1 MSKKAVEIEDLLEL
15 VSVTDPKIS
24 PDGKRAVFVQT
35 KMDEEENTYH
45 SHLYHISLETGE
57 SAPWTYGKSRNSQPA
72 WSADGRHIAFLSDR
86 NDKNQ
91 LYVLPSGGGEAR
103 AVTDFEK
110 GVSSFRWSPCNK
122 KIWVNALVQDGKT
135 FTDQEPEKEGDKK
148 KPEPYRTAIMKYKMD
163 GNGLV
168 KQDCHRQIGFVDLET
183 GKVEQLTEEPYHCGL
198 EAISHDGMKLVYGSA
213 KEENQDFVFRQS
225 LYLRDLETGEETAI
239 IEQDG
244 YYGNAAFSFDDAR
257 VAFVGHSRAYENA
270 THAELYVYEVA
281 HQTTQC
287 LTEGIDAPI
296 GDYVVADHQ
305 QGAQAPGVIWT
316 KDGHL
321 YFQVSTEGDVRLYFA
336 SLDGAVYPASPEDEH
351 VYGYDIARDG
361 NFALAA
367 ISDPVSPGELYK
379 LAISTGEREAL
390 TSCNSSY
397 LEQTELIAPEIV
409 SHTTEDGF
417 EVHGWLMKPRGFEPG
432 GKYPLVV
439 NIHGGPHAMYANTFV
454 HEMQVLAANG
464 YGVLYVNPRG
474 SHGYGQGFVDA
485 VRGDYGGGD
494 YRDIMGALDH
504 VLAENGWVD
513 KGRLGVTGGSY
524 GGFMTNWIV
533 SHTDRFKAAVT
544 QRSICNWISFFGV
557 SDIGYYFSEWQ
568 HGATMDN
575 VDKLWEHSPLKY
587 AKDIHTPL
595 LILHSE
601 NDHRCPVEQAEQ
613 LFITLKSMHK
623 ETEFVRFPEADH
635 NLSRTGKPNLRF
647 ARLEEIAG
655 WMKRL

>member
-15 VSVTDPKIS
+15 ISVTDPKIS

-45 SHLYHISLETGE
+45 SHVHHISLETGE
-57 SAPWTYGKSRNSQPA
+57 SVPWTYGKNRNSQPA

-91 LYVLPSGGGEAR
+91 VYLLSASGGEAR
-103 AVTDFEK
+103 ALTDFEK

-135 FTDQEPEKEGDKK
+135 FTDQEAEQEDDKK
-148 KPEPYRTAIMKYKMD
+148 KPEPYRTTGMKYKMD
-163 GNGLV
+163 GTGLIE
-168 KQDCHRQIGFVDLET
+168 QDYHRQIGSVDLET
-183 GKVEQLTEEPYHCGL
+183 GTVEQLTEGPYHFGL
-198 EAISHDGMKLVYGSA
+198 EAISHDGTKLVYGSA
-213 KEENQDFVFRQS
+213 KEENQDFIFRQS
-225 LYLRDLETGEETAI
+225 LYMRDLETGEETSI

-244 YYGNAAFSFDDAR
+244 YYGNAAFSFDDER
-257 VAFVGHSRAYENA
+257 LAFVGHSRAYENA
-270 THAELYVYEVA
+270 TQADLYVYE
-281 HQTTQC
+281 TTNETAQC

-305 QGAQAPGVIWT
+305 QGAQAPGVVWT
-316 KDGHL
+316 QDDHL

-361 NFALAA
+361 SFALAT
-367 ISDPVSPGELYK
+367 ISTPVSPGELFK
-379 LAISTGEREAL
+379 LAISTGERKAL
-390 TSCNSSY
+390 TSCNAKY
-397 LEQTELIAPEIV
+397 LEQTELIAAEIV

-417 EVHGWLMKPRGFEPG
+417 DVHGWLMKPRGFEA
-432 GKYPLVV
+432 GKKHPLVV

-474 SHGYGQGFVDA
+474 SHGYGQSFVDA

-494 YRDIMGALDH
+494 YRDILGALDN
-504 VLAENGWVD
+504 VLAENDWVD
-513 KGRLGVTGGSY
+513 TERLGVTGGSY

-533 SHTDRFKAAVT
+533 SHDDRFKAAVT

-568 HGATMDN
+568 HGAAMDN

-587 AKDIHTPL
+587 TKDINTPL

-601 NDHRCPVEQAEQ
+601 NDHRCPIEQAEQ

-647 ARLEEIAG
+647 ARLQEIVG
-655 WMKRL
+655 WMERL